1 MEAIKKKEQEKED
14 KEWQKEERKRNREE
28 KKKEKE
34 QAKKGGDKRDDEED
48 RMEIDDLND
57 EDNFEVDET
66 DSEDEEDE
74 EVEEIGLMSDC
85 WKKLCPPVEE
95 ADIWGKWFACIYLG
109 KKGQLLYIGR
119 VKRRFLMGE
128 GGMPC
133 GLELDCLVRKIGVGH
148 YILKEG
154 NPDIETFPL
163 KNIIAGPVKM
173 MPLKG
178 KRWL

>member
-1 MEAIKKKEQEKED
+1 
-14 KEWQKEERKRNREE
+14 
-28 KKKEKE
+28 
-34 QAKKGGDKRDDEED
+34 
-48 RMEIDDLND
+48 
-57 EDNFEVDET
+57 
-66 DSEDEEDE
+66 
-74 EVEEIGLMSDC
+74 
-85 WKKLCPPVEE
+85 
-95 ADIWGKWFACIYLG
+95 
-109 KKGQLLYIGR
+109 
-119 VKRRFLMGE
+119 MGE

-178 KRWL
+178 KRWLCSEYKLLYKHFDVVKKIDREPLFQNFISNNVPNQ